1 MEVKYY
7 TFNDFRQTLFLPFG
21 GMVDLGLYKK
31 MPYKQWRNLN
41 SWSRDPQYE
50 QMRIAREMVRRKEED
65 GVYRD
70 FPQWFVGPSD
80 HNKTVPNP
88 EVFDINDN
96 SFGNYLENTFIRNV
110 IQGTTISGDEI
121 KSAIYS
127 PMEDMCE
134 GLATFAD
141 TSNKITA
148 NLDEMIDKLCKQ
160 IDDYYNKEKENNEM
174 KFGNFDFGPVDSSV
188 RMSLYGMAIKNASGT
203 YVAYDAKNDSI
214 MDVDIL
220 NFEGGNKFMYKMPAA
235 LKTVRGGDVIIHAR
249 KPMFVQMVQMDGRLK
264 VLDIYDGEEKTIV
277 PAQSPFGFDFVTKV
291 VSLINFGVAD
301 KENPFGNMLPWLLMN
316 DSNGKDNDALLM
328 FAMMGDGT
336 NSFANNPL
344 MLYALMNKDGKSN
357 DLLPML
363 MLAQCGFGAQPTGCS
378 GNCSCH
384 ECSCDK
390 DNSDK

>member
-7 TFNDFRQTLFLPFG
+7 TFENFRQTLFLPFG
-21 GMVDLGLYKK
+21 EAVNQGCYEK

-41 SWSRDPQYE
+41 NWSKDPTYE
-50 QMRIAREMVRRKEED
+50 QMRIAREMVRRKESD

-70 FPQWFVGPSD
+70 FPQWFVGPLD
-80 HNKTVPNP
+80 HNRTVPNP
-88 EVFDINDN
+88 EVFDIDDN
-96 SFGNYLENTFIRNV
+96 SFGNFLENTFIQN
-110 IQGTTISGDEI
+110 IIAYHAEDI
-121 KSAIYS
+121 KFGIYS

-134 GLATFAD
+134 GLTTFAEASSKIETNPD
-141 TSNKITA
+141 EIINKI
-148 NLDEMIDKLCKQ
+148 N
-160 IDDYYNKEKENNEM
+160 DYFNKEKENNEM
-174 KFGNFDFGPVDSSV
+174 KFGNFDFGPIDSSV

-220 NFEGGNKFMYKMPAA
+220 NFEGANKFMYKMPAA

-249 KPMFVQMVQMDGRLK
+249 KPMFVQMVQKDGRLK

-291 VSLINFGVAD
+291 VSLINFGIAD
-301 KENPFGNMLPWLLMN
+301 KENPFGNMLPWLLLN

-336 NSFANNPL
+336 NSFANNPM

-357 DLLPML
+357 DFFPLLL
-363 MLAQCGFGAQPTGCS
+363 MSQGGFGAQPNGCS